1 MELGVKES
9 SEGKFHSQVVLDS
22 FVGCGLKRG
31 EDDFVEGDFLE
42 VFCKSDGDHHL
53 APIDE

>member
-9 SEGKFHSQVVLDS
+9 SEGKFHSQVALDF

-31 EDDFVEGDFLE
+31 EDDLLRVIFLRSFVKVMGT
-42 VFCKSDGDHHL
+42 
-53 APIDE
+53 II